1 MLLCAHRSHKDQ
13 RRLVCSCKLKLT
25 PEIPVAVIVQY
36 GLQSWDT
43 HGGVAADK
51 GRSDYHGRDYS
62 SEQQISEILDTL
74 QRMIQV
80 ITPHGL

>member
-1 MLLCAHRSHKDQ
+1 MGHPR
-13 RRLVCSCKLKLT
+13 
-25 PEIPVAVIVQY
+25 
-36 GLQSWDT
+36 
-43 HGGVAADK
+43 GGVAADK